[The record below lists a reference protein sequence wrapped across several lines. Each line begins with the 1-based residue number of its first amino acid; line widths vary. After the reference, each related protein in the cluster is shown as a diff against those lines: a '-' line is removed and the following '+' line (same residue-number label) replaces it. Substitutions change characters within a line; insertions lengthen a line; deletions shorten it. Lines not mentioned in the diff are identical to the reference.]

1 MESSGWGGW
10 RRPTSRSIGGVAR
23 AASQWRPSVG
33 VSVSTTVCLPAWL
46 VFARDDNGF
55 VAMTRLRPSAPRK
68 LTGNAGWLTQT
79 ARAPLPSAVR
89 LHAGLARAGRGLYS
103 ARLRQD
109 V

>member
-1 MESSGWGGW
+1 MESS
-10 RRPTSRSIGGVAR
+10 AR
-23 AASQWRPSVG
+23 AALRSVKTQSLCLADMQPS
-33 VSVSTTVCLPAWL
+33 SEAVCEPAWL

-79 ARAPLPSAVR
+79 ARAPLSSAVR

-103 ARLRQD
+103 ARLLQD